1 MNMGPAVI
9 VKKGGFLSALAYG
22 FFGTLT
28 TIIVCGSGLAFYGLH
43 IEDSKSDTIF
53 DLART
58 AVTSFPEMIQS
69 LPPVLADALNDHR
82 DPEYR
87 DYLTTSVRI
96 VPDTDDDR
104 YRRIVVKVQNTGDKT
119 VTLLSGHLVLEDD
132 DGVPIREFST
142 YVATPLAIEDEWRG
156 PLFPGAKRQFSYR
169 LKNPQPEQAS
179 LEISELR
186 VWDGQ
191 QS

>member
-28 TIIVCGSGLAFYGLH
+28 TIIICGSGLAFYGLH
-43 IEDSKSDTIF
+43 IVDSKSDTLVG
-53 DLART
+53 LAQT
-58 AVTSFPEMIQS
+58 AFESFPDIVKS
-69 LPPVLADALNDHR
+69 LPPVFADALNDHR

-87 DYLTTSVRI
+87 DFLTTSVRI
-96 VPDTDDDR
+96 VPDKDDDR

-119 VTLLSGHLVLEDD
+119 VSLLSGHLVLEDA

-169 LKNPQPEQAS
+169 LKHPHPEQAS